1 MSSIGGKIV
10 SGAMWTAVET
20 WGQQLMLFLVF
31 VVLAHL
37 LGPEAIGLAT
47 MALVAPIILAVPVT
61 RGIPEAIIQ
70 RPDIDP
76 EHLDSAFWLLAGVGA
91 ALSALVILL
100 AGPIAYA
107 FDQPVLEDLV
117 RCTGLLVFIQSLAGV
132 PIAILKRHLNFRILT
147 LRTLCATIAGGAV
160 GISLAIHGYGVWS
173 LIWMQLAKCTVEFVV
188 LLWGT
193 AWRPRMYFSYARCKD
208 LFGFAGPI
216 VGFSLW
222 QFVNDEMPKVILGAV
237 IGPSAVGIYQLA
249 RRPLEVV
256 TSAFLAPL
264 TAMAMPAVA
273 RMQSDRAKIDQ
284 FFNSSIRVA
293 VVVCFPAYMGLAA
306 IAPEAVP
313 LVFGDHW
320 SEAVLAVQI
329 IMLLG
334 LVRTVDGIAGGTV
347 LAIGRSDLIFKFNVV
362 YSFMGAATMLA
373 AAQIGLEAVIGA
385 IVFCNAALVPP
396 FLYYTRKLTGINVL
410 RPLAILPRVAI
421 ATGLMMIAVNAWR
434 VTGADLMLDPAVIV
448 AGAVVIGGLVY
459 GLVSVVLIRPDL
471 LAARAMLLKARG

>member
-20 WGQQLMLFLVF
+20 WGQQVMLFCVF

-70 RPDIDP
+70 RPDIDV
-76 EHLDSAFWLLAGVGA
+76 EHLNSAFWLLAGGGA

-100 AGPIAYA
+100 AGPIAYV
-107 FDQPVLEDLV
+107 FDQPVLEELV

-132 PIAILKRHLNFRILT
+132 PIAILKRHLNFRMLA
-147 LRTLCATIAGGAV
+147 LRTLCATVTGGAV
-160 GISLAIHGYGVWS
+160 GIALATQGYGVWS
-173 LIWMQLAKCTVEFVV
+173 LVWMQLAKCSVEVVV

-193 AWRPRMYFSYARCKD
+193 AWRPRLQFSYARCQD

-222 QFVNDEMPKVILGAV
+222 QFVNDEMPKVILGAI

-284 FFNSSIRVA
+284 LFNSSIRVA
-293 VVVCFPAYMGLAA
+293 VVLCFPAYMGLAA

-347 LAIGRSDLIFKFNVV
+347 LAVGRSDLIFKFNVV
-362 YSFMGAATMLA
+362 YTFMGAVCMIA
-373 AAQIGLEAVIGA
+373 AAQIGLEAVIAA
-385 IVFCNAALVPP
+385 IVLCNAVLVPP

-421 ATGLMMIAVNAWR
+421 ATGVMMIAVTTWR
-434 VTGADLMLDPAVIV
+434 VASGDLMLQPPVIV
-448 AGAVVIGGLVY
+448 AGGVILGGLVY
-459 GLVSVVLIRPDL
+459 GLVSVLLIRPDL
-471 LAARAMLLKARG
+471 LAARAMLLQARG

>member
-31 VVLAHL
+31 VALAHL

-47 MALVAPIILAVPVT
+47 MALVAPVILAVPVT

-70 RPDIDP
+70 RPEIDR
-76 EHLDSAFWLLAGVGA
+76 EHLDSAFWLLAGGGA
-91 ALSALVILL
+91 ALSAVAFIL
-100 AGPIAYA
+100 AWPIAH
-107 FDQPVLEDLV
+107 FFSEPVIEELV
-117 RCTGLLVFIQSLAGV
+117 RCTALIVFIQSLAGV
-132 PIAILKRHLNFRILT
+132 PIAVLKRHLNFRVLA
-147 LRTLCATIAGGAV
+147 LRTLCSAIVSGAV
-160 GISLAIHGYGVWS
+160 GIGLALHGYGVWS
-173 LIWMQLAKCTVEFVV
+173 LVWMQIARWTVEVIV
-188 LLWGT
+188 LLWGS
-193 AWRPRMYFSYARCKD
+193 AWRPRFAFSWARCKD

-216 VGFSLW
+216 IGFSLW
-222 QFVNDEMPKVILGAV
+222 QFINEEMPKAVLGAF

-249 RRPLEVV
+249 KRPLEVV

-273 RMQSDRAKIDQ
+273 RMQSDRAMIDQ

-293 VVVCFPAYMGLAA
+293 VVLGFPAYMGLAA
-306 IAPEAVP
+306 IAPDAVP

-334 LVRTVDGIAGGTV
+334 LVRTFDGIAGGTV
-347 LAIGRSDLIFKFNVV
+347 LAIGRSDLIFKFNVF
-362 YSFMGAATMLA
+362 YTFAGGACIVA
-373 AAQIGLEAVIGA
+373 AAPYGVEAVIAA

-396 FLYYTRKLTGINVL
+396 FLYYASKLAGINVL
-410 RPLAILPRVAI
+410 RPLSILPRVVI
-421 ATGLMMIAVNAWR
+421 ATGLMMIAVDAWR
-434 VTGADLMLDPAVIV
+434 AAGSDLMLSSTVIV
-448 AGAVVIGGLVY
+448 ASGIVFGALVY
-459 GLVSVVLIRPDL
+459 GLVSLILIRSDL
-471 LAARAMLLKARG
+471 LEAKAMLLKARG